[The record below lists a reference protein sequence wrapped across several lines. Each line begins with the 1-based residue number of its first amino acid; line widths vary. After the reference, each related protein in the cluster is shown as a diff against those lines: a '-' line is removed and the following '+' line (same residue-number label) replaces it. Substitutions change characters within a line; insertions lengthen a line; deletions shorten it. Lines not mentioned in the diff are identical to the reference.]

1 MKSTSLGFN
10 SALSNTH
17 TVTVLRKAESPEENI
32 NTSETLQKCNVKV
45 AIIILYSSVT
55 ILDFIRG
62 IIHTFLYENGIND
75 ISGLSTGDV
84 LCDNRLSAI
93 MIGYGGSNFETFI
106 IRVYILYIYTR
117 YSRGRDLVRIT
128 SMASALFAPVTGI
141 VSFIG
146 NIDVGDAE
154 VPGEHAM
161 LIRRSVVS
169 LGTFLLTFLD
179 VS

>member
-32 NTSETLQKCNVKV
+32 KTSETLQKCNIKV
-45 AIIILYSSVT
+45 VIILLYSSVT

-75 ISGLSTGDV
+75 ISGLATGDV

-128 SMASALFAPVTGI
+128 SIASAFFAPVTGV

-146 NIDVGDAE
+146 NVDVGDAE
-154 VPGEHAM
+154 VPGKHAM
-161 LIRRSVVS
+161 LIRSVVS

-179 VS
+179 MS